1 MALEPIQQQRR
12 DAHAKAMERLVV
24 VVQELSYAR
33 SLAAIQEIVRR
44 AAREL
49 TQADGAAF
57 VLRDGEFCHY
67 ADEDA
72 IGPLWKGLRFPMQS
86 CISGWAMLNRRAVV
100 IEDVYLDPRIPHDVY
115 RRTFVKSLAMVPIR
129 GGAPLGA
136 IGIYW
141 AQRHRAD
148 DEAVRLLQALADA
161 TALAMEN
168 VEMRTQLERRVLERT
183 AEAVAARE
191 IAERAD
197 ALKTR
202 LLSAA
207 NHDLRQPLQSVKTYL
222 ALLAPDLASPE
233 KRELCARAQRSI
245 EAMDELLD
253 TLLDLQRI
261 QGGQLRAALRDFA
274 LAELLERIVV
284 ENRPRAEAKGL
295 RLDLRMAPCVA
306 HSDPALLRRVFEN
319 LVGNAI
325 RYTAAGHVLIEA
337 EATAQ
342 AVRVAVSDT
351 GIGIPDEALE
361 RIFEAYYQAEH
372 PAHVR
377 SGGLG
382 LGLSIVQHLAGVL
395 GLRVEVRSTPG
406 IGSTF
411 AVELPLGAPL
421 VAAPRLSVLAAGAAL
436 RRAPRAEGPLVLL
449 VEDDAAIADATRLLM
464 RSAGFG
470 VCVVSGFA
478 AALQQLD
485 EGLQPAVVVTDFRL
499 PGSNGIEVIGRVRE
513 KLGRELPAVLFTGDM
528 SGQAARMAT
537 QAGCALLHKPSDAE
551 RLLTVIEALTSAPLP
566 AEPPAS
572 PAPSLAI

>member
-1 MALEPIQQQRR
+1 MAHESIQQQ
-12 DAHAKAMERLVV
+12 AHEAHMVAMERLVG

-33 SLAAIQEIVRR
+33 SVAAIQETVRR

-57 VLRDGEFCHY
+57 VLRDGDFCHY

-72 IGPLWKGLRFPMQS
+72 IGPLWKGQRFPMQT
-86 CISGWAMLNRRAVV
+86 CISGWAMLNRRAAV
-100 IEDVYLDPRIPHDVY
+100 IEDIYLDPRIPHDAY

-129 GGAPLGA
+129 TGAPLGA

-141 AQRHRAD
+141 AQPHRAD
-148 DEAVRLLQALADA
+148 DDEVRLLQALADA

-168 VEMRTQLERRVLERT
+168 AEMHAQLERRVLERT

-191 IAERAD
+191 FAERAD

-222 ALLAPDLASPE
+222 ALLAPELASTD
-233 KRELCARAQRSI
+233 KRELCDRAQRSI
-245 EAMDELLD
+245 AAMDELLD

-261 QGGQLRAALRDFA
+261 QGGQLRAEPRDFA
-274 LAELLERIVV
+274 LAELLERIVA

-306 HSDPALLRRVFEN
+306 SSDPALLRRVFEN

-325 RYTAAGHVLIEA
+325 RYTTAGRVLIEA
-337 EATAQ
+337 EAGAQ
-342 AVRVAVSDT
+342 TVRVAVSDT
-351 GIGIPDEALE
+351 GIGIPPESLE
-361 RIFEAYYQAEH
+361 RIFEAYYQVGH
-372 PAHVR
+372 PAQGR

-382 LGLSIVQHLAGVL
+382 LGLSIVQQLAGVL

-406 IGSTF
+406 VGSTF
-411 AVELPLGAPL
+411 AVELPLGVPL
-421 VAAPRLSVLAAGAAL
+421 AAASRPSVLAAGAAS
-436 RRAPRAEGPLVLL
+436 RRAPRPEGPLVLL

-470 VCVVSGFA
+470 VCVASGFA

-485 EGLQPAVVVTDFRL
+485 EGLRPAVVVTDFRL
-499 PGSNGIEVIGRVRE
+499 PGSNGIEVIERVRE

-551 RLLTVIEALTSAPLP
+551 RLLTVIEALTSAPIAAPSP
-566 AEPPAS
+566 APPAS
-572 PAPSLAI
+572 SLAI